1 MFSDN
6 ILLHETTRGILEEL
20 EQSGFLKQNNITL
33 DVKNAQNEFYMAQ
46 AIAQDIVRQSYDY
59 IITASTPALQVM
71 ANTNKKIPHV
81 FGAVTDPYRMGVA
94 ATSSEHLPNIT
105 GVATFQ
111 PVARTIQGMR
121 EIFPEAKTIGLVWN
135 PAEACS
141 EACTYKAREAAKK
154 YGFELLE
161 TTVSST
167 GEVMDAVKSLLNKKP
182 DLFLTSG
189 DNTVIMALD
198 SVAVILRQHK
208 VPYFT
213 NSPADI
219 DRGAFLGLGA
229 DYVEVGRAT
238 AKVARRVMSG
248 EEPKGIPINDY
259 VPEKMNIS
267 LALAREY
274 GITVPPDVLAKAA
287 RVKE

>member
-1 MFSDN
+1 M
-6 ILLHETTRGILEEL
+6 EEL
-20 EQSGFLKQNNITL
+20 EHSGFLKQNNITL
-33 DVKNAQNEFYMAQ
+33 DLKNAQNEFYMAQ
-46 AIAQDIVRQSYDY
+46 AIAQDIVRQNYDY

-94 ATSSEHLPNIT
+94 KSSADHLPNIT

-111 PVARTIQGMR
+111 PVASAIKAMR
-121 EIFPEAKTIGLVWN
+121 DIFPQAKTIGLVWN

-161 TTVSST
+161 TNVSST

-198 SVAVILRQHK
+198 SVAILLRQQK
-208 VPYFT
+208 IPYFT
-213 NSPADI
+213 NAPADI

-238 AKVARRVMSG
+238 AKVARRVIKG
-248 EEPKGIPINDY
+248 ESPKDIPINEY
-259 VPEKMNIS
+259 VPEKMNIN

-274 GITVPPDVLAKAA
+274 GITVPPDVLERAA
-287 RVKE
+287 RIKE